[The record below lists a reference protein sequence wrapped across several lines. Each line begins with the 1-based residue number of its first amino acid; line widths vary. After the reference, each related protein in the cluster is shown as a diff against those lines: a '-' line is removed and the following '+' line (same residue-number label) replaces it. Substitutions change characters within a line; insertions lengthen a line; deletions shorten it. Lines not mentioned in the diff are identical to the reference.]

1 MFRDVYRDCKILVTG
16 HTGFKGSWLVTML
29 EMLGSEVMGVS
40 LPEEENS
47 LFRKIDND
55 LTSSSSFVDIRD
67 RAALKKVM
75 DGFKP
80 DLVFHLAAQS
90 LVMESY
96 ENPVDTFSTNVMGTA
111 HILEASLDA
120 ENLKGVVIITTDKVY
135 RNLDSGKAFSEEDS
149 LGGNDPY
156 SGSKAAC
163 EIVVESWRPLFESRN
178 TKVRLVTARA
188 GNVIGGGD
196 EGRNRLL
203 PDLVTSIRGDAKL
216 TLRNPNAT
224 RPWQHVIDAIHGYL
238 ILGEKFLLSEKVARS
253 YNFGPSKD
261 SDLSVMQVVKTIEEL
276 SGKRFDI
283 SIEDSK
289 FHESGLLKLDSSLAA
304 DDLGWESQLT
314 SNEALNLTL
323 DFLSVEHSS
332 FHELMKMQISR
343 YWGVSE

>member
-1 MFRDVYRDCKILVTG
+1 VYRDVYKNCKVLVTG
-16 HTGFKGSWLVTML
+16 HTGFKGSWLTTML

-40 LPEEENS
+40 LPEQENS
-47 LFRKIDND
+47 LFRKIKNG
-55 LTSSSSFVDIRD
+55 LTSSNSFVDIRD
-67 RAALKKVM
+67 RTALNKVM
-75 DGFKP
+75 EKFKP

-90 LVMESY
+90 LVLESY
-96 ENPVDTFSTNVMGTA
+96 KNPVDTFSTNVMGTA
-111 HILEASLDA
+111 HLLEASLDA
-120 ENLKGVVIITTDKVY
+120 ENLKGLVIITTDKVY
-135 RNLDSGKAFSEEDS
+135 RNLESGKAFSEEDS

-163 EIVVESWRPLFESRN
+163 EIVVESWRPLFEARD
-178 TKVRLVTARA
+178 TKVNLVTVRA

-196 EGRNRLL
+196 EGKNRLL
-203 PDLVTSIRGDAKL
+203 PDLISSIRGDTKL
-216 TLRNPNAT
+216 TLRNPHAT
-224 RPWQHVIDAIHGYL
+224 RPWQHVIDALHGYL
-238 ILGEKFLLSEKVARS
+238 ILGEKIFLNEKVAQS
-253 YNFGPSKD
+253 YNFGPSNGAE
-261 SDLSVMQVVKTIEEL
+261 LSVMQVVNTIEEL

-289 FHESGLLKLDSSLAA
+289 FHESELLKLDSSLAA

-343 YWGVSE
+343 YWGVSV

>member
-1 MFRDVYRDCKILVTG
+1 MFRDVYRDSKVLVTG

-40 LPEEENS
+40 LPAEENS
-47 LFRKIDND
+47 LFRKINND
-55 LTSSSSFVDIRD
+55 LTSSSASIDIRD

-75 DGFKP
+75 NDFNP

-90 LVMESY
+90 LVLESY

-111 HILEASLDA
+111 HLLEASLDA
-120 ENLKGVVIITTDKVY
+120 YNLKGVVIITTDKVY
-135 RNLDSGKAFSEEDS
+135 RNLESGKAFSEEDS

-196 EGRNRLL
+196 EGKNRLL
-203 PDLVTSIRGDAKL
+203 PDLVSSISSDAKL

-224 RPWQHVIDAIHGYL
+224 RPWQHVMDALHGYL
-238 ILGEKFLLSEKVARS
+238 IIGEKMLLNEQVARS
-253 YNFGPSKD
+253 YNFGPGKD
-261 SDLSVMQVVKTIEEL
+261 ADLSVMQVVNTIEEL
-276 SGKRFDI
+276 SGKRFEI

-289 FHESGLLKLDSSLAA
+289 FHESRLLKLDSSLATE
-304 DDLGWESQLT
+304 DLGWSSRLT
-314 SNEALNLTL
+314 SKEALNLTL
-323 DFLSVEHSS
+323 DFLSLDHSS
-332 FHELMKMQISR
+332 FHKHMKMQISR
-343 YWGVSE
+343 YWGVSA